1 MSFLNDLGKKIGGAA
16 EVAADKAKDLA
27 EITKINYDISAV
39 QKQMECDYAEI
50 GKQVFALEKDDPE
63 SPVAELC
70 AKIVNAQ
77 QTIDSL
83 SARIAQI
90 KAEGPQAAAPASA
103 PASGKRF
110 CPACGAEAVGDA
122 KFCQSCGTPIK

>member
-1 MSFLNDLGKKIGGAA
+1 MSFLNDLGKKLGGAA

-27 EITKINYDISAV
+27 EITKLNYDISAV
-39 QKQMECDYAEI
+39 QKQMEGDYAEI

-70 AKIVNAQ
+70 VKIVNAQ

-83 SARIAQI
+83 NARIAQI
-90 KAEGPQAAAPASA
+90 KSDAPQGAASA
-103 PASGKRF
+103 SEPCKRY
-110 CPACGAEAVGDA
+110 CPNCGAALDQPSHG
-122 KFCQSCGTPIK
+122 P

>member
-39 QKQMECDYAEI
+39 QKQMEADYAEI

-77 QTIDSL
+77 QTVDSL

-90 KAEGPQAAAPASA
+90 KAEGPQAAAPASETC
-103 PASGKRF
+103 KRF
-110 CPACGAEAVGDA
+110 CPNCGAEAVGDA